1 MLVDLQTLD
10 VVVSHADADCD
21 DDGQK
26 PDTGLRLDGTTESA
40 AGDHERAGVGG
51 EDEEDDDV
59 AVDAMED
66 EEFVADGGDE
76 LEDDE

>member
-1 MLVDLQTLD
+1 MPMPTVT
-10 VVVSHADADCD
+10 
-21 DDGQK
+21 
-26 PDTGLRLDGTTESA
+26 DTGLRLDGTTESA

-59 AVDAMED
+59 AVDAVED